1 MGSKARIEIDST
13 FYNPASMRLSKTS
26 GEVIQYPNNY
36 EGKGLREEAIEFA
49 KLHRAGASESELI
62 THQDSQEI
70 MEIMDQIRSDIGV
83 KYPFE

>member
-1 MGSKARIEIDST
+1 MH
-13 FYNPASMRLSKTS
+13 LSKTS